1 MTSKMKIES
10 ENNRVTAELKDIEI
24 GSVFWFR
31 GYDTYFILTNCNTSK
46 EGEITCECVRL
57 DNGIVY
63 MFNVNEVVEL
73 VDCKLIVK

>member
-10 ENNRVTAELKDIEI
+10 ENNRVTAELKDIET

-31 GYDTYFILTNCNTSK
+31 GYDTYFILTDRNTSK

-57 DNGIVY
+57 DNGVVY
-63 MFNVNEVVEL
+63 MFNVIEVVEL